1 MKYYSGTCINI
12 KFMIN
17 RIYQKLDASI
27 KRNLIMNRK
36 HTINLTLQIDTVHG
50 TIQCVTA
57 ILEIQLDLTTE
68 CKMTCMTS

>member
-1 MKYYSGTCINI
+1 
-12 KFMIN
+12 MIN

-27 KRNLIMNRK
+27 ERNLTMNRK